1 MFLWSSNKQDIMAQ
15 STVEAE
21 FIIATTIVNQALW
34 LQKILYDLH
43 MEQKKITEISV
54 DNQATITIS
63 HNPLFHQTF

>member
-1 MFLWSSNKQDIMAQ
+1 MAQ

-43 MEQKKITEISV
+43 MEQKKIK
-54 DNQATITIS
+54 Q
-63 HNPLFHQTF
+63 L

>member
-1 MFLWSSNKQDIMAQ
+1 MFLWSSNKQDIMVQ

-21 FIIATTIVNQALW
+21 FIIATTTVNQALW
-34 LQKILYDLH
+34 FQKILYDLY

>member
-1 MFLWSSNKQDIMAQ
+1 MFLWSSNKQDIMVQ

-21 FIIATTIVNQALW
+21 FIIATTRVNQALW
-34 LQKILYDLH
+34 LQMILYDLH

>member
-21 FIIATTIVNQALW
+21 FIIAITTVNQALW
-34 LQKILYDLH
+34 FQKILYDLH

-54 DNQATITIS
+54 DNQATIIIS

>member
-21 FIIATTIVNQALW
+21 FIIATTTVNQALW
-34 LQKILYDLH
+34 FQKILYDLY

>member
-1 MFLWSSNKQDIMAQ
+1 MAQ

-43 MEQKKITEISV
+43 MEQKKITAISV
-54 DNQATITIS
+54 DNQATIIIS